1 MSSFVTATN
10 TNPTLTDY
18 DDLPRLKVLTCH
30 DVLFVSKKHLMR
42 GVDYRTDKT
51 HEHTLGISILIMKSF
66 DTTRAFIQG
75 LGRVGR
81 FKEKCLRFV
90 WEQLH
95 EPVDLG
101 AGARVTAKLRKAIG
115 TKRKPAVKKGTAA
128 AGQAAV
134 TLGSGPNKN
143 NKV

>member
-1 MSSFVTATN
+1 MQSFEQTTN
-10 TNPTLTDY
+10 TNPSLVNC
-18 DDLPRLKVLTCH
+18 DDLPRLKLLTCH
-30 DVLFVSKKHLMR
+30 DVLFVSKKLLMR
-42 GVDYRTDKT
+42 GVDYRTDKN
-51 HEHTLGISILIMKSF
+51 HEATLGISIFIMKSF
-66 DTTRAFIQG
+66 DTSRAFIQG

-95 EPVDLG
+95 EPVDVG

-115 TKRKPAVKKGTAA
+115 TKRVPAGKKS
-128 AGQAAV
+128 QAAV

-143 NKV
+143 NKI